1 MWMIR
6 CCTRT
11 RISETEDSLKKI
23 ITMSSKLS
31 YIKGFHNMDLL
42 TKLYWHIFNKY
53 TNDEPSLFSASQE

>member
-1 MWMIR
+1 
-6 CCTRT
+6 
-11 RISETEDSLKKI
+11 
-23 ITMSSKLS
+23 MSSKLS